1 MNWLLKRLGYD
12 ERRHR
17 GDGFSIRIEPVFR
30 EVISIVYMRGGTT
43 LNLSAERIG
52 RKWKSIAVDIS
63 NEVRED
69 QIQQVVRDLESAFGA
84 MGYGYV
90 ISRKIGIDVVPETER
105 QAAIAELNEMG
116 YEIEI
121 LPNQQIR
128 QTRRAGAPY
137 QDRESI
143 RKTTPRMMSLIQSLH
158 GRRQRFQILAKS
170 KEFEAIVGR

>member
-1 MNWLLKRLGYD
+1 MNWLLKLLGYD
-12 ERRHR
+12 ERNHR

-30 EVISIVYMRGGTT
+30 EVISIVYTRGGTT

-52 RKWKSIAVDIS
+52 RKWEGIAVGIPPH
-63 NEVRED
+63 EVREE
-69 QIQQVVRDLESAFGA
+69 QVQQVVRDLESAFGA

-105 QAAIAELNEMG
+105 QAVIAELNKMG
-116 YEIEI
+116 YEIEV
-121 LPNQQIR
+121 LPNRQIR
-128 QTRRAGAPY
+128 QTRRAGAQH

-158 GRRQRFQILAKS
+158 GTRQRFEILAKS
-170 KEFEAIVGR
+170 KEF